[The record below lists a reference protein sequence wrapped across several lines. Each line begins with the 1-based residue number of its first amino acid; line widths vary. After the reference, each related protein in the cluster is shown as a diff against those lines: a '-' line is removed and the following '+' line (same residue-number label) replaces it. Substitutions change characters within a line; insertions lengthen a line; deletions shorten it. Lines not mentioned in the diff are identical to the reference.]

1 VGLALIA
8 TLRVRNLVTIEEL
21 ALELGPGLTVVTGET
36 GAGKSL
42 LLGAIA
48 LLSGQRVGSELVR
61 AGAKEAQVEAIL
73 RGPQLLARARALGVA
88 SEDEDELLVARS
100 VSREGRGKVY
110 LNGRLATVSLLA
122 ELMADA
128 LEITSQNEH
137 QRLLR
142 AEAQAELLDA
152 FASLEPLA
160 GEVAGLHG
168 KWRELALAIQARR
181 RDREA
186 LARRE
191 DQLRFELEQID
202 RVKPLPGEL
211 DELGVELRRLGHADR
226 LAHAASRA
234 LESLDGEG
242 GVRELLGAARASLRG
257 VLDLDPELGDSDAAL
272 ERAKLELEEASLL
285 LERYAESIEADPQR
299 LTRVEERLGELRR
312 LQTRYGNAIED
323 ILAHRDRAAAELA
336 TLEGGEGK
344 TAELESE
351 LALIAESLDAKARAL
366 TRARE
371 SAKAALERAVTS
383 ELGAL
388 ELKRARFQVEL
399 EPLEAKSAE
408 GLTPPSGPAGRE
420 RASFLL
426 AANPGEEAGKLRDTA
441 SGGELA
447 RLLLALRNALRD
459 ADHGRVLLFDEVD
472 AGLGGQ
478 TARKVGERLRSLAG
492 VNQVICITHLPQ
504 IAALGDLHHTVVKD
518 VRKSR
523 TETRISSLSGEE
535 RVDEIARMSG
545 GQLTD
550 AARAHAREL
559 LSVTPRNRRSSR

>member
-1 VGLALIA
+1 LIA
-8 TLRVRNLVTIEEL
+8 TLRVRNLVTIDEL
-21 ALELGPGLTVVTGET
+21 ELELGPGLTVVTGET

-73 RGPQLLARARALGVA
+73 KSPALLARAQSLGLA
-88 SEDEDELLVARS
+88 DDGEEELLITRS
-100 VSREGRGKVY
+100 ISREGRGRVFV
-110 LNGRLATVSLLA
+110 NGRLATVAVLA

-128 LEITSQNEH
+128 LEITSQGEH

-142 AEAQAELLDA
+142 AEAQAELLDS
-152 FASLEPLA
+152 FAGLEPA
-160 GEVAGLHG
+160 AREVAESHA
-168 KWRELALAIQARR
+168 KWRELALAIHARR

-191 DQLRFELEQID
+191 DQLRFELEQIA
-202 RVKPLPGEL
+202 RVDPKPSEL

-226 LAHAASRA
+226 LAQAASRA
-234 LESLDGEG
+234 LETVDGDDGLRERL
-242 GVRELLGAARASLRG
+242 GVARAALRG
-257 VLDLDPELGDSDAAL
+257 VSELDPALRDSEAAL
-272 ERAKLELEEASLL
+272 ERAKLELDEASFA
-285 LERYAESIEADPQR
+285 LERYVAGIEADPQK
-299 LTRVEERLGELRR
+299 LARVEERLGELRR
-312 LQTRYGNAIED
+312 LQTRYGNSIED
-323 ILAHRDRAAAELA
+323 ILAHRDRAAAELEGLA
-336 TLEGGEGK
+336 GGEER
-344 TAELESE
+344 TAELERE
-351 LALIAESLDAKARAL
+351 LAALAESLEQKSRAL
-366 TRARE
+366 TRART
-371 SAKAALERAVTS
+371 AAAAELERAVTA
-383 ELGAL
+383 ELAAL
-388 ELKRARFQVEL
+388 ELERARFSVEL
-399 EPLEAKSAE
+399 EPLEPKSAE
-408 GLTPPSGPAGRE
+408 GLSPPSGPSGRE
-420 RASFLL
+420 RASFRL
-426 AANPGEEAGKLRDTA
+426 AANPGEAAGKLRDAA

-459 ADHGRVLLFDEVD
+459 ADSGRVLLFDEID

-478 TARKVGERLRSLAG
+478 TARRVGERLRSLAG
-492 VNQVICITHLPQ
+492 NNQVICITHLPQ

-523 TETRISSLSGEE
+523 TETRISSLSGDA

-559 LSVTPRNRRSSR
+559 LSLRPPARRRAR

>member
-1 VGLALIA
+1 LIA
-8 TLRVRNLVTIEEL
+8 TLRVRNLVTIDEL
-21 ALELGPGLTVVTGET
+21 ELELGPGLTVVTGET

-73 RGPQLLARARALGVA
+73 KSPALLARAQSLGLA
-88 SEDEDELLVARS
+88 DDGEEELLITRS
-100 VSREGRGKVY
+100 ISREGRGRVFV
-110 LNGRLATVSLLA
+110 NGRLATVAVLA

-128 LEITSQNEH
+128 LEITSQGEH

-142 AEAQAELLDA
+142 AEAQAELLDS
-152 FASLEPLA
+152 FAGLEPA
-160 GEVAGLHG
+160 AREVAESHA
-168 KWRELALAIQARR
+168 KWRELALAIHARR

-191 DQLRFELEQID
+191 DQLRFELEQIA
-202 RVKPLPGEL
+202 RVDPKPSEL

-226 LAHAASRA
+226 LAQAASRA
-234 LESLDGEG
+234 LETVDGDDGLRERL
-242 GVRELLGAARASLRG
+242 GVARAALRG
-257 VLDLDPELGDSDAAL
+257 VSELDPALRDSEAAL
-272 ERAKLELEEASLL
+272 ERAKLELDEASFA
-285 LERYAESIEADPQR
+285 LERYVAGIEADPQK
-299 LTRVEERLGELRR
+299 LARVEERLGELRR
-312 LQTRYGNAIED
+312 LQTRYGNSIED
-323 ILAHRDRAAAELA
+323 ILAHRDRAAAELEGLA
-336 TLEGGEGK
+336 GGEER
-344 TAELESE
+344 TAELERE
-351 LALIAESLDAKARAL
+351 LAALAESLEQKSRAL
-366 TRARE
+366 TRART
-371 SAKAALERAVTS
+371 AAAAELERAVTA
-383 ELGAL
+383 ELAAL
-388 ELKRARFQVEL
+388 ELGRARFSVEL
-399 EPLEAKSAE
+399 EPLEPKSAE
-408 GLTPPSGPAGRE
+408 GLSPPSGPSGRE
-420 RASFLL
+420 RASFRL
-426 AANPGEEAGKLRDTA
+426 AANPGEAAGKLRDAA

-459 ADHGRVLLFDEVD
+459 ADSGRVLLFDEID

-478 TARKVGERLRSLAG
+478 TARRVGERLRSLAG
-492 VNQVICITHLPQ
+492 NNQVICITHLPQ

-523 TETRISSLSGEE
+523 TETRISSLSGDA

-559 LSVTPRNRRSSR
+559 LSLRPPARRRAR

>member
-1 VGLALIA
+1 MIA

-21 ALELGPGLTVVTGET
+21 ELELGAGLTVVTGET

-48 LLSGQRVGSELVR
+48 LLSGQRVGSEIVR

-73 RGPQLLARARALGVA
+73 RSPALLGRARALGVA
-88 SEDEDELLVARS
+88 AEDEDELLVSRTI
-100 VSREGRGKVY
+100 SREGRGRVF

-128 LEITSQNEH
+128 LEITSQGEH

-152 FASLEPLA
+152 FASLEPA
-160 GEVAGLHG
+160 AREVAELHAD
-168 KWRELALAIQARR
+168 WRERALAIQARR

-202 RVKPLPGEL
+202 RAKPRPNEL

-226 LAHAASRA
+226 LAQAANRA
-234 LESLDGEG
+234 LESLDADG
-242 GVRELLGAARASLRG
+242 GVREQLAAARAKLRA
-257 VLDLDPELGDSDAAL
+257 VCDLDPALAQPEAALQRAAL
-272 ERAKLELEEASLL
+272 ELDEASQL
-285 LERYAESIEADPQR
+285 LERYAQSLESDPHK
-299 LTRVEERLGELRR
+299 LARVEERLGELRR

-323 ILAHRDRAAAELA
+323 ILAHRERAAAELES
-336 TLEGGEGK
+336 LSGGEER
-344 TAELESE
+344 TAELERE
-351 LALIAESLDAKARAL
+351 LAGAAESLEAKARAL
-366 TRARE
+366 SRARE
-371 SAKAALERAVTS
+371 SAARALEKAVTS

-388 ELKRARFQVEL
+388 ELKRARFQVVL
-399 EPLEAKSAE
+399 EPLEAKSAD
-408 GLTPPSGPAGRE
+408 GLTPPSGPSGRE
-420 RASFLL
+420 RAAFLL
-426 AANPGEEAGKLRDTA
+426 AANPGENAGKLRDAA
-441 SGGELA
+441 SGGELS

-459 ADHGRVLLFDEVD
+459 ADQGRVLLFDEID

-478 TARKVGERLRSLAG
+478 TARRVGERLHSLAG
-492 VNQVICITHLPQ
+492 KNQVICITHLPQ
-504 IAALGDLHHTVVKD
+504 IAALGDLHHSVVKD

-523 TETRISSLSGEE
+523 TETRISVLDGAA
-535 RVDEIARMSG
+535 RIDEIARMSG

-559 LSVTPRNRRSSR
+559 LSQSGRTRRAAR